1 MDFSGTSKYQALQ
14 GFWRGTID
22 QRGST
27 YQFSYTWSKT
37 LALQGIGGLIGQ
49 GATDIFSDN
58 TNPRLDYGPSSFDRP
73 QIFTGALVYALPGLK
88 SGNSFVRNAAGGW
101 FVDPII
107 TFESGVPIVPGTG
120 PDLWGTGTNA
130 PDRPNRVVG
139 QPCHISVKGVEQQ
152 LLNPNAFSIYTLPI
166 GTDGNASLGNCY
178 GPGVNNWD
186 IGMHKEFKLS
196 ERVKMQFRFEFFN
209 AFNKTEFQ
217 GVNGGMGPAQLCF
230 ADSAGIPVTVKSTN
244 PALQASDP
252 CFLLG
257 NPTGT
262 QSIPNTA
269 ARVIATNGPANTL
282 LSSTFGQAT
291 YTRPARQIQYALRFT
306 F

>member
-1 MDFSGTSKYQALQ
+1 V
-14 GFWRGTID
+14 
-22 QRGST
+22 
-27 YQFSYTWSKT
+27 
-37 LALQGIGGLIGQ
+37 GLIGQ

-58 TNPRLDYGPSSFDRP
+58 SNPRLDYGPSSFDRA
-73 QIFTGALVYALPGLK
+73 QIFTGSVVYALPSLK
-88 SGNSFVRNAAGGW
+88 NGNAFVRNALGGW

-107 TFESGVPIVPGTG
+107 TFESGAPVVPGIG

-139 QPCHISVKGVEQQ
+139 QPCHISVPGTEQQ
-152 LLNPNAFSIYTLPI
+152 LINPNAFSIYTLPI

-178 GPGVNNWD
+178 GPGLNNWD
-186 IGMHKEFKLS
+186 IGLHKEFKLK
-196 ERVKMQFRFEFFN
+196 ERVTMQFRFEFFN
-209 AFNKTEFQ
+209 AFNKTQFQ

-230 ADSAGIPVTVKSTN
+230 SDAHGNPITV
-244 PALQASDP
+244 PGVASDP

-262 QSIPNTA
+262 QAIPYNA
-269 ARVIATNGPANTL
+269 ANVIPMVTTGTGAVGNTL